1 MPRLLGLL
9 ASDSWSWD
17 LLDFLLNSS
26 IFPSITLSSVEC
38 SLLPCCSL
46 LPHIYIINIKR
57 NIFSIMKGLYFSC
70 QAVGNCGESEGLK
83 SRVGEVLTNYD
94 CDFAV
99 FYVARKIS
107 NLVWIMLISFLL
119 YHHKKIF
126 VCTKTE
132 TI

>member
-1 MPRLLGLL
+1 
-9 ASDSWSWD
+9 
-17 LLDFLLNSS
+17 
-26 IFPSITLSSVEC
+26 
-38 SLLPCCSL
+38 
-46 LPHIYIINIKR
+46 
-57 NIFSIMKGLYFSC
+57 MKGLYFSC

-99 FYVARKIS
+99 YYVARKIS
-107 NLVWIMLISFLL
+107 NLIGIMLISFLS

-132 TI
+132 TK